1 MAVRFVLDTNG
12 ILYALAGHLAEPLP
26 KGRYFVSVIST
37 LELLSFPA
45 IEPAEEQQI
54 HEFLTTAT
62 VVELTNAIK
71 NAAIQLRRR
80 YRLKLADAIIAGTA
94 AVLGA
99 ELITND
105 RRLSNVAEI
114 TVLTVRRTEE

>member
-1 MAVRFVLDTNG
+1 M
-12 ILYALAGHLAEPLP
+12 
-26 KGRYFVSVIST
+26 SVIST